1 MDQDQR
7 EENMAG
13 SPNEIV
19 LRYGANPHQKSA
31 KAYMDKGD
39 LPISVLNGS
48 PGYINLLDALNAW
61 QLVRE
66 LKTATGLPAAASFK
80 HVSPA
85 GAAVANP
92 LSENLRKAY
101 LVGDKDLTPL
111 AAAYARA
118 RGGDRMSSYGD
129 FAALS
134 DKVDEST
141 ALLLKPEVSD
151 GVIAPDYDKEAL
163 DILMSKKGGK
173 YLVLQIDSDYRPP
186 KTEKRQVFG
195 VWLEQM
201 SNDGT
206 IDKNLLKNIVTD
218 KRDIPPDATRDL
230 LVATVALKYTQSN
243 SVAVAYDGQLIGAG
257 AGQQS
262 RIHCTRL
269 ACAKADKWLLQ
280 MHPRVLSLDFADGLK
295 RPDKMNAVDQFLL
308 WDELSDFE
316 RKNLAGRFK
325 SAPEPL
331 SLDERRDWL
340 AGFTG
345 LSLSSDGFIPFR
357 DNIDRASRSGI
368 GYVLQPGGSIAD
380 DEVIK
385 AANDYGMVMAFSNLR
400 LFHH

>member
-1 MDQDQR
+1 
-7 EENMAG
+7 MAE
-13 SPNEIV
+13 SANEII

-31 KAYMDKGD
+31 RAYMDEGD

-66 LKTATGLPAAASFK
+66 LKAATGLPAAASFK

-92 LSENLRKAY
+92 LSEKLRKAY
-101 LVGDKDLTPL
+101 LVGDKKLTPL
-111 AAAYARA
+111 ATAYARA

-134 DKVDEST
+134 DKVDKST
-141 ALLLKPEVSD
+141 AMLLKPEVSD
-151 GVIAPDYDKEAL
+151 GVIAPDYDEEAL
-163 DILMSKKGGK
+163 NILTSKKGGS
-173 YLVLQIDSDYRPP
+173 YLVLQIDPAYEPP

-201 SNDGT
+201 SNDGA
-206 IDKNLLKNIVTD
+206 IGRSLLENIVTD
-218 KRDIPPDATRDL
+218 KKDIPTHAVRDL

-243 SVAVAYDGQLIGAG
+243 SVAVVYDGQVIGAG

-295 RPDKMNAVDQFLL
+295 RPNKMNAVDQFLL

-316 RKNLAGRFK
+316 RKNLEKSFK
-325 SAPEPL
+325 TVPKPL
-331 SLDERRDWL
+331 TFDERRDWL
-340 AGFTG
+340 SKFTG

-385 AANDYGMVMAFSNLR
+385 AANEYGMVMAFSNLR